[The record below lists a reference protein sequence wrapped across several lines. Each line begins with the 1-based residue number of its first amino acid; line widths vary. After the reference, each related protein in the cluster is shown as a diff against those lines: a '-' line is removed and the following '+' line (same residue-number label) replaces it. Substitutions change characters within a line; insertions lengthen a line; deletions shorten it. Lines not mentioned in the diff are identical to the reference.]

1 MCIRDS
7 INPHCLS
14 IETPTDLDE
23 GACATRRTPARA
35 MHAAARTIARR
46 CARRASVSTSV
57 ARQFAVRERPSDDRR
72 ARRTRRA
79 NDDVSSEKTDDDAT
93 RATNA
98 TQAVP
103 QGAGGATSNAD
114 EYAKIRATH
123 ANVTVREKRRV
134 GDRAGRE
141 ARDGGG
147 RRARTTREDD

>member
-1 MCIRDS
+1 
-7 INPHCLS
+7 
-14 IETPTDLDE
+14 
-23 GACATRRTPARA
+23 
-35 MHAAARTIARR
+35 
-46 CARRASVSTSV
+46 
-57 ARQFAVRERPSDDRR
+57 VRERPSDDRR